1 MSWLSNLSL
10 PKIRDLVR
18 KSDTPENLWDKCPE
32 CEQMVFHRDLEAAM
46 HVCPHCG
53 FHMRI
58 DPGAR
63 LANLYDNG
71 EYTRIE
77 LPEVEADPLRFRD
90 RKRYSERLR
99 DAQSKTGERTRS
111 SSPMARSMAFTR

>member
-18 KSDTPENLWDKCPE
+18 KTDTPENLWDKCPQ

-58 DPGAR
+58 DPKAR
-63 LANLYDNG
+63 L
-71 EYTRIE
+71 EQ
-77 LPEVEADPLRFRD
+77 PLRQR
-90 RKRYSERLR
+90 RIHPHRAS
-99 DAQSKTGERTRS
+99 RS
-111 SSPMARSMAFTR
+111 RS